1 MTASTVLRSVNTG
14 ATTDRSES
22 EATAR
27 AVRSVIMEFE
37 KVPQLLIFAP
47 NWLGD
52 AVMALP
58 AMADVRRALPGTAI
72 DAFARPS
79 VAPLF
84 RLVEGVRDV
93 VTGAVPGDRQYGTA
107 LLFTNSFQTAWTAW
121 RARVPERW
129 GYRADWRGAL
139 LTRAVSKPAD
149 AVHQAAYYQH
159 LTRSLGF
166 PSGSLEPTLE
176 AGEAERTSGRQL
188 LMEAGWDG
196 RAPLVALAPGAA
208 YGGAKRWPSA
218 SFAALASA
226 LAADG
231 VRSVLVGS
239 AADLMGDLIGDPM
252 NLVGRTDL
260 LALAGVLLHCRAL
273 VSNDSGAMHFASAL
287 GVPVVALF
295 GPTDER
301 VTRPLARRGGR
312 DPVVLT
318 HDTWCRPCLLRECPL
333 RHRCM
338 RGITVAEVRD
348 AVLRI

>member
-1 MTASTVLRSVNTG
+1 
-14 ATTDRSES
+14 
-22 EATAR
+22 
-27 AVRSVIMEFE
+27 
-37 KVPQLLIFAP
+37 
-47 NWLGD
+47 
-52 AVMALP
+52 MALP
-58 AMADVRRALPGTAI
+58 AMADVRRALPRTAI

-84 RLVEGVRDV
+84 RLVEGVREV
-93 VTGAVPGDRQYGTA
+93 VTGSVPGDRQYGAA
-107 LLFTNSFQTAWTAW
+107 LLLTNSFQTAWTAW

-129 GYRADWRGAL
+129 GYRADWRSAL

-149 AVHQAAYYQH
+149 TVHQAAYYQH

-166 PSGSLEPTLE
+166 PSGSLEPTIE
-176 AGEAERTSGRQL
+176 AGEAERASGRQL
-188 LMEAGWDG
+188 LMEAGWDA

-208 YGGAKRWPSA
+208 YGGAKKWPAA

-226 LAADG
+226 LADDG

-239 AADLMGDLIGDPM
+239 AADAAAAGARGVTGLDLI
-252 NLVGRTDL
+252 GRTDL
-260 LALAGVLLHCRAL
+260 SALAGVLLQCRAL